1 MEKAILIGVN
11 TYTTRAFDQRMQE
24 MQELAMACDI
34 KIEMSVSQN
43 LEHPHTKYY
52 MNPGKIEEVKRILND
67 LDCSIVLVLDSISP
81 SVQRNLSKYLDCEVM
96 DKSALILEIFAS
108 RAKTKES
115 ILQVECARLKYLL
128 PRLQGSYAH
137 MDRQRG
143 GSKNK
148 GMGEK
153 KIELDARR
161 IESKIHFVEKELKKI
176 EVQRS
181 VQRNQRKKSLIK
193 SVALTGYTNAGKSSI
208 LNGFV
213 QDDKS
218 VFEKD
223 MLFATLTTST
233 RQIETCNH
241 NVFTLSDTVGFI
253 SDLPHNLVQAF
264 HSTLEE
270 AIVSDLILK
279 VVDISD
285 ENKDLKV
292 QVCDETLKEIGCE
305 KIPYLYVFNKC
316 DATSLEYPKRIENRI
331 YICAK
336 EESSIEFLKNEIEK
350 ELFHLEKLHVCIPY
364 EKASVLNYIHKNA
377 NVIQQTYQDDFIEVD
392 FVIQEELVH
401 RVDRLLRIKKRE
413 EYLQ

>member
-1 MEKAILIGVN
+1 MEKAVLIGVQ
-11 TYTTRAFDQRMQE
+11 TYKSVSFEERMQE
-24 MQELAMACDI
+24 MKDLALACNI
-34 KIEMSVSQN
+34 QIQMSISQN

-52 MNPGKIEEVKRILND
+52 LNPGKVEEVKRIADD
-67 LDCSIVLVLDSISP
+67 LESDLVIVLDAISP
-81 SVQRNLSKYLDCEVM
+81 SVQRNLSKYFECEVM

-161 IESKIHFVEKELKKI
+161 IETKIHFVEKELKKI
-176 EVQRS
+176 ETQRS
-181 VQRNQRKKSLIK
+181 VQRNLRKKSLVK

-213 QDDKS
+213 KEEEKA

-233 RQIETCNH
+233 RQIETENH

-253 SDLPHNLVQAF
+253 SDLPHTLVQAF

-270 AIVSDLILK
+270 AVVSDLILK
-279 VVDISD
+279 VVDISS
-285 ENKDLKV
+285 EHKDQQL
-292 QVCDETLKEIGCE
+292 QVCEETLKEIGCE
-305 KIPYLYVFNKC
+305 KIPYLYVYNKC
-316 DATSLEYPKRIENRI
+316 DQVNIDYPKRENNRI
-331 YICAK
+331 YISAK
-336 EESSIEFLKNEIEK
+336 ESKSISFLKKEIEK
-350 ELFHLEKLHVCIPY
+350 ELFHLETLHLHIPY
-364 EKASVLNYIHKNA
+364 EKTSILDYIHKNGK
-377 NVIQQTYQDDFIEVD
+377 VLCQEYQEDGIAITFT
-392 FVIQEELVH
+392 IQEDLIH
-401 RVDRLLRIKKRE
+401 RVDRLIRL
-413 EYLQ
+413 